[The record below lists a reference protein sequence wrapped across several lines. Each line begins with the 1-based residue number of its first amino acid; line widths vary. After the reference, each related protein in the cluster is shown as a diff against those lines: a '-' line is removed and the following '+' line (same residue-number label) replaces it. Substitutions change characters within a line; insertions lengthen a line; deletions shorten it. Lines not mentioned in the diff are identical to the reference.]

1 MITTAMAAL
10 HTGNISE
17 ADLCKELLT
26 DRDRLLDII
35 EERNKTIALQLQ
47 LIEAQNNHPLPKIE
61 AGDIDRLVDLALL
74 LRSDS
79 RPFFGAFADSL
90 ERVLQNLGEA

>member
-1 MITTAMAAL
+1 MIAAAPQ
-10 HTGNISE
+10 TGNIPD
-17 ADLCKELLT
+17 ANLCKELLT

-35 EERNKTIALQLQ
+35 EERNKTINLQLQ
-47 LIEAQNNHPLPKIE
+47 LIEAQNKHPLPKIDP
-61 AGDIDRLVDLALL
+61 GDIDRLADLALL

>member
-1 MITTAMAAL
+1 MIAAAIAAL
-10 HTGNISE
+10 QTGNIPD

-35 EERNKTIALQLQ
+35 EERNKTITLQLQ

-74 LRSDS
+74 LSSDP
-79 RPFFGAFADSL
+79 RQIFRAYVDSL
-90 ERVLQNLGEA
+90 EKVLQNLGGA